1 MRISDWSSD
10 VCSSDLPS
18 PPFIP
23 RLVLKADFDP
33 LVDRYASLLL
43 SEMLQKQ
50 RLRALEAEIDRVE
63 CVNGGEQS
71 CIASRIA
78 RDEVADI
85 DAAIRYSAGDR
96 RADLGEFTI
105 VKIGKASCWERV
117 VQYVLIQ
124 VVA

>member
-10 VCSSDLPS
+10 VCSSDL
-18 PPFIP
+18 
-23 RLVLKADFDP
+23 ADFDP

-85 DAAIRYSAGDR
+85 DAAIRYAAGDR
-96 RADLGEFTI
+96 RADLGEFNI
-105 VKIGKASCWERV
+105 ESARLDLRPGRGE
-117 VQYVLIQ
+117 
-124 VVA
+124 